1 LDTRPFAET
10 GSQDKRA
17 KHEENRPKDEA
28 GVVFVVC
35 TWVGVV
41 VVIEGVIKDGA
52 GALLARATA
61 EMVDLSK
68 M

>member
-1 LDTRPFAET
+1 MDNRPFRDRLSGQAC
-10 GSQDKRA
+10 
-17 KHEENRPKDEA
+17 KHEENRPKYEA